1 MLAKIKEFFSSL
13 YGIIMLVLTGGIAI
27 LIYVL
32 SNRRKEVNALKGQID
47 LVKTQKE
54 ADLIEAQIKERM
66 DRKEVLAKE
75 VLELQNGLLDLEA
88 KRKEIASTEKNKNP
102 DDIEDFW
109 RNH

>member
-1 MLAKIKEFFSSL
+1 
-13 YGIIMLVLTGGIAI
+13 MLVLTGGIAI